1 VRNNIAYGHPELDID
16 KVVAAAKA
24 AHAHEFIS
32 AMPHGYDSMVGE
44 LGMKLSGGQR
54 QRIAIARALLK
65 NAPILILDEATSALD
80 IDSERLVQEALEHLM
95 TRRTTLV
102 IAHRLSTIRKAD
114 RIVVL
119 VEGSIA
125 EEGTHDELLAR
136 KSEYS
141 RLYTLQLLEGQS
153 AVRQESLH

>member
-1 VRNNIAYGHPELDID
+1 
-16 KVVAAAKA
+16 
-24 AHAHEFIS
+24 
-32 AMPHGYDSMVGE
+32 
-44 LGMKLSGGQR
+44 
-54 QRIAIARALLK
+54 
-65 NAPILILDEATSALD
+65 
-80 IDSERLVQEALEHLM
+80 
-95 TRRTTLV
+95 
-102 IAHRLSTIRKAD
+102 LSTIHKAD

-153 AVRQESLH
+153 SVRQESLH